1 MAQHLL
7 GRSTE
12 VTDASWDDQ
21 YVEQSLSSS
30 SAGTMT
36 IDCATCVM
44 RETAACDDCVV
55 TFLCDR
61 DPTDAVLLDLA
72 ERQALRR
79 LAQAGLA
86 PRLRHV
92 GP

>member
-7 GRSTE
+7 GRSPE
-12 VTDASWDDQ
+12 LTDASRPDQ
-21 YVEQSLSSS
+21 YVEPSSS
-30 SAGTMT
+30 GTVT

-44 RETAACDDCVV
+44 RETPACDDCVV

-61 DPTDAVLLDLA
+61 DPTDAVMLDLA